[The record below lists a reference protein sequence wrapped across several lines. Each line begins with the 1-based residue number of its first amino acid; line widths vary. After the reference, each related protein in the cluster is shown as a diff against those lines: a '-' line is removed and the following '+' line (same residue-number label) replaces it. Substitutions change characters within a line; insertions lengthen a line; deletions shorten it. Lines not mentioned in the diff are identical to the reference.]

1 MRVRQRKQK
10 GSRVSNFTLLMV
22 LFKRQHGSEGVKVLL
37 DSGSVAF
44 SVVDVHCPAG
54 LAEMRLVFIVCPAG
68 VAGAEQ
74 E

>member
-1 MRVRQRKQK
+1 
-10 GSRVSNFTLLMV
+10 MV